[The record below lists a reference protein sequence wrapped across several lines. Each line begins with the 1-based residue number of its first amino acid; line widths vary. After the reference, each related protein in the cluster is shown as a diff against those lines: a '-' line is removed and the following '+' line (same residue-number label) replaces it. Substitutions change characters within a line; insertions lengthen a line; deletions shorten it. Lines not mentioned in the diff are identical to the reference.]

1 MGILYRVRQVLA
13 TVDPRIPHDRV
24 REALQALVTESQQNV
39 TGTVRVKLYKGNVI
53 AAGLKSPVSLYNPD
67 IATMEADPTDAYN
80 QSDATGFIRLN
91 SLRLKV
97 ATKVVK
103 ARRLAKRRR

>member
-1 MGILYRVRQVLA
+1 MYKRQ
-13 TVDPRIPHDRV
+13 
-24 REALQALVTESQQNV
+24 
-39 TGTVRVKLYKGNVI
+39 LYKGNVI

-80 QSDATGFIRLN
+80 QGDATGFIRLN

-97 ATKVVK
+97 VANVAKS
-103 ARRLAKRRR
+103 RRLAKRKR

>member
-1 MGILYRVRQVLA
+1 
-13 TVDPRIPHDRV
+13 
-24 REALQALVTESQQNV
+24 
-39 TGTVRVKLYKGNVI
+39 VKLYKGNVI

-80 QSDATGFIRLN
+80 QGDATGFIRLN

-97 ATKVVK
+97 VANVAKS
-103 ARRLAKRRR
+103 RRLAKRKR